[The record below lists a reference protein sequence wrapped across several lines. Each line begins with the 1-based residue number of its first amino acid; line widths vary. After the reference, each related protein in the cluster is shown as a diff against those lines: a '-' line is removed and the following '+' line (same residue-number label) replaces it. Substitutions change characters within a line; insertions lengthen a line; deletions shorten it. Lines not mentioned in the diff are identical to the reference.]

1 MPTAQHLRLRCFLEG
16 IEVPIVSAA
25 LSIQPDAP
33 AQCQIQI
40 PATDRGHDLLPR
52 TLVHV
57 FYYDYHDGPGDTL
70 TVRVGDED
78 QVVTSDQQAE
88 AQEEAATAGGVRPP
102 AFDTFFQDPVTTGSV
117 ASRPEDDISDEEL
130 ADLTGVSLDSGPQL
144 PSEGASPDTSARIES
159 SQIRQDEN
167 DDPLRDEPANDQK
180 WRLFFCGE
188 VVGYQFV
195 KSYNNRG
202 IILDCMDLSIYWDTC
217 YQYKVNVASLTGNGV
232 ANFVGAGTTLFDTFF
247 QSATSTIVD
256 VVSRRSHSRPDLT
269 GLLSGVVHLLERV
282 GGVYTRSRGFK
293 GVNDFF
299 SIAELRLHLIDMI
312 CASENDDSSRLMFA
326 RRAFNSWTRREGGQ
340 LGEIASFREILNLLN
355 RYIFHNVIPCP
366 IAKFEPPSSWSTSR
380 TARTRYNLTDTD
392 RGRAL
397 ITRANSIRSSMIST
411 RNIYNDALT
420 ERRDVTAGET
430 AFDDVVATAS
440 APDATVSGTPSSA
453 EIARVMVPRL
463 TSHGNSLRELA
474 SSLQSAGAGSS
485 ATSALSA
492 RQKMQEAASRVGA
505 SSAYSELVYQIIL
518 EGINDLDDAIEDI
531 QGVSGTR
538 TRTRTTRHET
548 PARVNSQILRPDIFM
563 VAPPRCNVL
572 FPELYSQMQF
582 SRQYLREV
590 TRMRLTVSDEIFGP
604 DSLLDNQYYAPDIE
618 VLGQRVRQGARAA
631 GERAEGATLRQAA
644 YSCRLMDHE
653 LFTGVVPVFE
663 RMNEVNIYAA
673 RAQMV
678 TRRGAQVPY
687 VMRAANFQFFKNRM
701 APRSMSLSGKF
712 NPYVAPGFPMAV
724 IDRYMTKEGLELSNL
739 RGLDLLGESLSRG
752 WARVI
757 EERDEQPYLEVS
769 DDFAP
774 IDVWLA
780 LQQTVPTQ
788 FVGLLMSVQHTV
800 SQSMAGTSYTLTTAR
815 THRERD
821 ELLGSN
827 IVQVSRRQA
836 SQATRTTVVAALEG
850 EPPQSGQLGP
860 WYGLVTNVEQVERT
874 GSFHLFGTFGG
885 DLPRRQRVLIP
896 VGITQPARS
905 YGPEVVA
912 MVGDRNLE
920 VTFRAFQITEEVDRW
935 RGQRVEVPMED
946 FLRPP
951 WMSEVWASARVGGV
965 YQQFFGTGAIT
976 DPMVIDTGTTREMST
991 TDQEELDAE
1000 TDSRNYTIQDP
1011 IQADGR
1017 TNQSADMDITVERAI
1032 DLLVKSYSEIRH
1044 AGLDIHE
1051 FIRAYI
1057 WRPVATIDEML
1068 GSRDLQIDAAT
1079 GQAMTGIEGFHSR
1092 AFGRGEMGRNLR
1104 NLVPENMT
1112 GTSAED
1118 QEEDSYSIAGRLL
1131 GIGTGQ
1137 GEDRRNLLTRLD
1149 KRSEKGDAV
1158 MAYVEELWASRG
1170 LLG

>member
-78 QVVTSDQQAE
+78 QVVTSDAQAE
-88 AQEEAATAGGVRPP
+88 AREEAAQAASVSTEEGS
-102 AFDTFFQDPVTTGSV
+102 TDPTTTGSV
-117 ASRPEDDISDEEL
+117 ASRPAFDTFFYKQSGQPEL
-130 ADLTGVSLDSGPQL
+130 MPSPFNETATL
-144 PSEGASPDTSARIES
+144 PSEGASSSSAARIES
-159 SQIRQDEN
+159 SQVRQDESE
-167 DDPLRDEPANDQK
+167 DPLRDEPDNDQK

-188 VVGYQFV
+188 VIGYQFV
-195 KSYNNRG
+195 KSSNSRG
-202 IILDCMDLSIYWDTC
+202 LILDCLDLSVYWDTC

-232 ANFVGAGTTLFDTFF
+232 ANFVGAGTTLFDVFF
-247 QSATSTIVD
+247 QSSTSTIVD
-256 VVSRRSHSRPDLT
+256 VVSRRSFSRPDLT

-282 GGVYTRSRGFK
+282 GGVYTSRSRGFR

-299 SIAELRLHLIDMI
+299 SIAELRLHLVDMI

-340 LGEIASFREILNLLN
+340 LGEIASFREILGLLN

-366 IAKFEPPSSWSTSR
+366 IAKFEPPSRWATTR
-380 TARTRYNLTDTD
+380 NTRVRYNVADTP
-392 RGRAL
+392 RGRSIL
-397 ITRANSIRSSMIST
+397 ERATSIRSSMVQT
-411 RNIYNDALT
+411 RNLYEMLNA
-420 ERRDVTAGET
+420 ET
-430 AFDDVVATAS
+430 RTTGAVRTMFNRLATHAN
-440 APDATVSGTPSSA
+440 T
-453 EIARVMVPRL
+453 
-463 TSHGNSLRELA
+463 LRELA
-474 SSLQSAGAGSS
+474 SDFQRAGAGSA
-485 ATSALSA
+485 ATSTLSS
-492 RQKMQEAASRVGA
+492 RQKAQEASSR
-505 SSAYSELVYQIIL
+505 LVNNPGDDSLIHRITD
-518 EGINDLDDAIEDI
+518 EMIEDLDDAIADF
-531 QGVSGTR
+531 QGREGTR
-538 TRTRTTRHET
+538 SQSRTTRHET

-563 VAPPRCNVL
+563 VAPPRCNVI
-572 FPELYSQMQF
+572 FPELYGQMQF
-582 SRQYLREV
+582 SRQFLREV
-590 TRMRLTVSDEIFGP
+590 SRMRLTVSDEIFGP

-618 VLGQRVRQGARAA
+618 VLGQRLRQGDRSA
-631 GERAEGATLRQAA
+631 GERAEGATLQQAA

-678 TRRGAQVPY
+678 TRRGASVPY
-687 VMRAANFQFFKNRM
+687 AMRAAHFQFFKNRM
-701 APRSMSLSGKF
+701 SPRSMSVSGKF
-712 NPYVAPGFPMAV
+712 NPYIAPGFPALV
-724 IDRYMTKEGLELSNL
+724 IDRYMTKEGIELSNL

-757 EERDEQPYLEVS
+757 EERDQQPYLEVS

-780 LQQTVPTQ
+780 LRETVPTQ
-788 FVGLLMSVQHTV
+788 FVGLLMAVQHTV
-800 SQSMAGTSYTLTTAR
+800 SQGMAGTSYTLTTAR
-815 THRERD
+815 THREKD

-827 IVQVSRRQA
+827 IVQVARRQA
-836 SQATRTTVVAALEG
+836 SQATKTITVAAQEG
-850 EPPQSGQLGP
+850 DPPQVGQLGP
-860 WYGLVTNVEQVERT
+860 YYGLITRVEQVERT
-874 GSFHLFGTFGG
+874 GDFHLFGTFGA
-885 DLPRRQRVLIP
+885 DRPRRQRVLVP

-905 YGPEVVA
+905 YGPEVVG
-912 MVGDRNLE
+912 MVGSRDTE
-920 VTFRAFQITEEVDRW
+920 VTFRAYQITEEVDRW

-951 WMSEVWASARVGGV
+951 WMSEVWAGDRIGGV

-976 DPMVIDTGTTREMST
+976 DPIVIDTGTEREIPVE
-991 TDQEELDAE
+991 DQEERDAE
-1000 TDSRNYTIQDP
+1000 TESRNYTIQDP
-1011 IQADGR
+1011 VRADGT

-1044 AGLDIHE
+1044 AGLDVHE
-1051 FIRAYI
+1051 FIRAFI

-1068 GSRDLQIDAAT
+1068 GSRDLVIDPST
-1079 GQAMTGIEGFHSR
+1079 GQATSGIEGFHSR

-1118 QEEDSYSIAGRLL
+1118 QEEDDYSIAGRIL
-1131 GIGTGQ
+1131 GIGTGE

-1149 KRSEKGDAV
+1149 KRSEKGEAV
-1158 MAYVEELWASRG
+1158 MAYVQELWANRG